1 MSETTSVVHFE
12 RPTGALAL
20 TTEQREWT
28 PAQRAALS
36 QLGLR
41 GAPEGDLMVFL
52 HHSQKTGLDP
62 FVKQIYMI
70 LRSGKWAIQ
79 TGIDGYRVIA
89 ERHGQYAGPEG
100 PWWCGEDGVWKELW
114 ASSEP
119 PVAAKYLVYRK
130 DWRHPAVGIAHFC
143 EYAGRTGNGSLTSM
157 WATRSAGQLAKC
169 AEALALRKAFPQD
182 LGGIYTAEEMEQADN
197 PQPRIIIDQV
207 PEEDQPEVDWDA
219 EIRAC
224 VGDVGKLQSLYKR
237 AAGNLEVRDKIAAEG
252 RKAKAKLAE
261 KPADPEPQLEVVDAE
276 IVEDE
281 PRKTLTVED
290 TVDIL
295 IECDIFDAAENIRK
309 RGQSDDVKDFLDE
322 QVCEVLGLKHGV
334 SLRLD
339 HFASKVATFVKRH
352 GYSVVAGIDKPAVG
366 SVEAA

>member
-219 EIRAC
+219 RVKACGSDLAALRELYPGAPVDVKKKIIARVEEINT
-224 VGDVGKLQSLYKR
+224 
-237 AAGNLEVRDKIAAEG
+237 AAKGPAA
-252 RKAKAKLAE
+252 
-261 KPADPEPQLEVVDAE
+261 PEPEVVDAE
-276 IVEDE
+276 IVE
-281 PRKTLTVED
+281 TVED
-290 TVDIL
+290 IVDRL
-295 IECDIFDAAENIRK
+295 IECRNFNEAEEVRK
-309 RGQSDDVKDFLDE
+309 RGQSDDVKAFVDDE
-322 QVCEVLGLKHGV
+322 VAEAVGV
-334 SLRLD
+334 DKSRSLRLD
-339 HFASKVATFVKRH
+339 DFAK
-352 GYSVVAGIDKPAVG
+352 AVG
-366 SVEAA
+366 TYIRKHNSSVLRGVDPTVEAAA